1 MSSEVTDSDQA
12 VAGNRVRM
20 ANSVVIIKVG
30 PRADEILDEFEK
42 LSGLSAQDEGRR
54 RIFEVHAPEEH
65 EVKIVETLSR
75 ADEHW
80 ADHLAFDKPREA

>member
-1 MSSEVTDSDQA
+1 
-12 VAGNRVRM
+12 M

-30 PRADEILDEFEK
+30 PRADEILDEFEQ
-42 LSGLSAQDEGRR
+42 LSGLSAHDEGRR
-54 RIFEVHAPEEH
+54 RIFEVHSPEEH

-75 ADEHW
+75 VDSHW